1 MPTIIDDP
9 TLLNELIHVHVF
21 GGSVE
26 PTSDNL
32 DVDAIIEAVKRG
44 ARVGATTVVFRWNGN
59 EHRGSMGADGQPLM
73 LDTAMVNR
81 IALDVWTLRN
91 GQDYQADIE
100 AHVAAYRGHI
110 PDYVGDGAWLAK
122 GIERVIETNVLV
134 IDRSKMIVPGV
145 YVRIGD
151 DKDQYEHH
159 NDLAIAF
166 WNAAVRACG
175 YTD

>member
-9 TLLNELIHVHVF
+9 TTLNELIHVHVF

-110 PDYVGDGAWLAK
+110 PAYAGGGAWLAQ
-122 GIERVIETNVLV
+122 GIAKLTPERTVLFNHGQVV
-134 IDRSKMIVPGV
+134 IDVGYDTELV
-145 YVRIGD
+145 VTHD
-151 DKDQYEHH
+151 D
-159 NDLAIAF
+159 NAIAF
-166 WNAAVRACG
+166 WNAAIRACG
-175 YTD
+175 YND